1 MNNNDTQP
9 QSAALLVHTCDR
21 YRFLYPGFSYFF
33 NKNWDFK
40 ANCKYYFAT
49 EKVNFTLPHFQNI
62 HSGKG
67 EWSDRL
73 RYLLQEVITEKYVLY
88 FQEDMWLQKPVSSS
102 FINEL
107 ITLARQ
113 FEWKHVKLGSADI
126 YKTHPTHYY
135 IDGFNVTV
143 LDNAA
148 SDYLMSHQ
156 VTLWDREF
164 LIQQLHKGEH
174 PWRNERR
181 GTKRLKK
188 LDPEIFHI
196 DYFAE
201 NGQVPINNNL
211 SEAVRSEYH
220 TVSANSMLQAN
231 VLPYIKQMQSG
242 NAEEKDYAAQLTA
255 HYENKLTHDGLP
267 KPHKQDIFKKIKN
280 LFKS

>member
-9 QSAALLVHTCDR
+9 QPAALLVHTCDR

-33 NKNWDFK
+33 NLNWDFD
-40 ANCKYYFAT
+40 ANCRYYFVT
-49 EKVNFTLPHFQNI
+49 EEVKVDLPHFKNI
-62 HSGKG
+62 HSGRG

-73 RYLLQEVITEKYVLY
+73 RYLLEEVITEKYVLY
-88 FQEDMWLQKPVSSS
+88 FQEDMWLKKPVSSS

-107 ITLARQ
+107 ITLAQQ
-113 FEWKHVKLGSADI
+113 FNWKQVKLGSADI
-126 YKTHPTHYY
+126 YKTHPTPYY
-135 IDGFNVTV
+135 IEGFNVTV
-143 LDNAA
+143 LNNTE

-156 VTLWDREF
+156 VTLWDKEF
-164 LIQQLHKGEH
+164 LIQQLYKGEH

-201 NGQVPINNNL
+201 NGQATINVNL
-211 SEAVRSEYH
+211 PEAVRSEYH

-231 VLPYIKQMQSG
+231 VLPYIMQLQNG
-242 NAEEKDYAAQLTA
+242 HDEDKAYAAQLA
-255 HYENKLTHDGLP
+255 DHYENQLTHDGLP

-280 LFKS
+280 LFK

>member
-9 QSAALLVHTCDR
+9 QPAALLVHTCDR

-33 NKNWDFK
+33 NQNWDF
-40 ANCKYYFAT
+40 ATNCRYYFAT
-49 EKVNFTLPHFQNI
+49 EEANIDLLHFRNI

-102 FINEL
+102 FLNEL
-107 ITLARQ
+107 IILAQQ
-113 FEWKHVKLGSADI
+113 FDWKQVKLGSADI
-126 YKTHPTHYY
+126 YKTRPTPYY
-135 IDGFNVTV
+135 IDGFNITV
-143 LDNAA
+143 LKNAA

-188 LDPEIFHI
+188 LDPEIYHI

-201 NGQVPINNNL
+201 NGQAAINNNL
-211 SEAVRSEYH
+211 PGALRSEYH

-231 VLPYIKQMQSG
+231 VLPYIKQLQEACRREGVRSSIIRSLRKP
-242 NAEEKDYAAQLTA
+242 AYA
-255 HYENKLTHDGLP
+255 
-267 KPHKQDIFKKIKN
+267 
-280 LFKS
+280 

>member
-1 MNNNDTQP
+1 MNTNDTQP

-33 NKNWDFK
+33 NQNWDFD
-40 ANCKYYFAT
+40 AHCQYYFAT
-49 EKVNFTLPHFQNI
+49 EEVNTTLPHFKNI

-73 RYLLQEVITEKYVLY
+73 RFLLQEVIAEEYVLY

-107 ITLARQ
+107 IVLARQ
-113 FEWKHVKLGSADI
+113 FNWKQVKLGSADI
-126 YKTHPTHYY
+126 YKTHPTPYY
-135 IDGFNVTV
+135 IDGFNVSV
-143 LDNAA
+143 LNNDL

-156 VTLWDREF
+156 VTLWNKDF

-201 NGQVPINNNL
+201 NGQAAINANL
-211 SEAVRSEYH
+211 PGAVRSEYH

-231 VLPYIKQMQSG
+231 VLPFVETLQQAG
-242 NAEEKDYAAQLTA
+242 NEEQAYAAQLLN
-255 HYENKLTHDGLP
+255 HYEKQLTHDGLP

-280 LFKS
+280 LFK

>member
-1 MNNNDTQP
+1 MNTHHTSPQP
-9 QSAALLVHTCDR
+9 IALLVHTCDR

-33 NKNWDFK
+33 DTNWDFN
-40 ANCKYYFAT
+40 ANCRYYFAT
-49 EKVNFTLPHFQNI
+49 EEVKANLPHFQNI

-88 FQEDMWLQKPVSSS
+88 FQEDMWLQKPVNSS

-107 ITLARQ
+107 IILAQQ
-113 FEWKHVKLGSADI
+113 FEWKQVKLGSANI
-126 YKTHPTHYY
+126 YQTHPTPYY

-143 LDNAA
+143 LNNET

-188 LDPEIFHI
+188 LDPEIYHI

-201 NGQVPINNNL
+201 NGQAAININL
-211 SEAVRSEYH
+211 PGAVRSEYH

-231 VLPYIKQMQSG
+231 VLTYIEALHNGSE
-242 NAEEKDYAAQLTA
+242 EEKVYAQQLLH
-255 HYENKLTHDGLP
+255 HYENSLTHDGLP
-267 KPHKQDIFKKIKN
+267 KPRKQDIFKKIKN
-280 LFKS
+280 LFK

>member
-1 MNNNDTQP
+1 MNTNDTQP

-33 NKNWDFK
+33 NQNWDYG
-40 ANCKYYFAT
+40 ANCQYYFAT
-49 EKVNFTLPHFQNI
+49 EEVNVALPHFDNI

-73 RYLLQEVITEKYVLY
+73 RSLLQEFVTEKYVLY

-107 ITLARQ
+107 IILAQQ
-113 FEWKHVKLGSADI
+113 FDWKQVKLGSADI
-126 YKTHPTHYY
+126 YKTHPTPYY
-135 IDGFNVTV
+135 IDGFNVSV
-143 LDNAA
+143 LNNAS

-156 VTLWDREF
+156 VTLWNKDF

-201 NGQVPINNNL
+201 NGQEAINSNL
-211 SEAVRSEYH
+211 PGAVRSEYH

-231 VLPYIKQMQSG
+231 VLPYIKTLQQAG
-242 NAEEKDYAAQLTA
+242 TEEQAYATQLLD
-255 HYENKLTHDGLP
+255 HYEKKLTHDGLP

-280 LFKS
+280 LFK